1 MQENQPMT
9 EHNPA
14 VLGEFIKQA
23 RIAKGLGSREL
34 ANRVG
39 LAQSNIVR
47 IEQGHI
53 AEPKP
58 SILGRLA
65 EVLDLDMADV
75 YNAAG
80 YPQPEGLPSF
90 TPYLRSKYKDLP
102 PEARAE
108 LEQSFSHIAQKYGY
122 DAAGPAPGQ
131 DEA

>member
-1 MQENQPMT
+1 MT
-9 EHNPA
+9 EQDPA
-14 VLGEFIKQA
+14 ILGELIRQA
-23 RIAKGLGSREL
+23 RKAKGLTSHDL
-34 ANRVG
+34 AERIG

-75 YNAAG
+75 YEAAG
-80 YPQPEGLPSF
+80 YPQSDGLPSF
-90 TPYLRSKYKDLP
+90 TPYLRSRFKDLP

-108 LEQSFSHIAQKYGY
+108 LEQSFSHIAEKYGY
-122 DAAGPAPGQ
+122 DPAGPAPGQ